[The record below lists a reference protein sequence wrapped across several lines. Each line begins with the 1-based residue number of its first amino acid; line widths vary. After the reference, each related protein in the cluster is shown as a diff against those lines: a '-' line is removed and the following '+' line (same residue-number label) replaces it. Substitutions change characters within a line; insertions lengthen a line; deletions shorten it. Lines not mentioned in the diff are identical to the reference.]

1 MTLFFILCFFIND
14 KAMTNTLPK
23 SERLFLRD
31 SIRTLFS
38 SGSKSVPRYPV
49 RMVYRFVDEGE
60 TPAAILV
67 SVPKK
72 HFKRAVKRNRVKRQI
87 REAYRRHKDSFGTI
101 ISLAYRRHKDI
112 IVPKLEAAGR
122 RVSIAFVW
130 MSDELSESALVEE
143 KITDLLNLL
152 SEKI

>member
-1 MTLFFILCFFIND
+1 MTPFFILCFFIND

-87 REAYRRHKDSFGTI
+87 REAYRRHKD
-101 ISLAYRRHKDI
+101 I

-130 MSDELSESALVEE
+130 MSDELSESTLVEE

>member
-1 MTLFFILCFFIND
+1 
-14 KAMTNTLPK
+14 MTNTLPK

-31 SIRTLFS
+31 NIRTLFS

-49 RMVYRFVDEGE
+49 RMVYRFVEESE

-87 REAYRRHKDSFGTI
+87 REAYRK
-101 ISLAYRRHKDI
+101 HKDI

-143 KITDLLNLL
+143 KITDLLNIL

>member
-1 MTLFFILCFFIND
+1 
-14 KAMTNTLPK
+14 MTNTLPK

-87 REAYRRHKDSFGTI
+87 REAYRRHKD
-101 ISLAYRRHKDI
+101 I

-130 MSDELSESALVEE
+130 MSDELSESTLVEE